1 MLGLIHGAI
10 KPPKEPNQLNT
21 MNKEEIA
28 AIQAEIAAAA
38 QTELDKLNE
47 QEQADKVQA
56 DLQEIRDSKQGDIH
70 HG

>member
-1 MLGLIHGAI
+1 MGREW
-10 KPPKEPNQLNT
+10 PNEPNQLNN
-21 MNKEEIA
+21 MNQEEIA

-38 QTELDKLNE
+38 QIELDQLNE

-56 DLQEIRDSKQGDIH
+56 DLQEIRDSKRGDIH